1 LVFFR
6 SVPTP
11 EVTFAG
17 DTCLKEIGEGLKNFG
32 IGETGRS
39 DVGVFVE
46 AISRLGPGEV
56 ADARAA
62 VTIFGVA
69 GIEPHVESEGF
80 ALGLRLQEIDAAI
93 NDEVGFVAQGA
104 VRHFFEEGIATD
116 GLELVEVSL
125 LVVGPLGAEVPFSVV
140 AGAVVILAEKV
151 GIENR
156 YGFGSGPISLA
167 GVTIAACGET
177 GENGGP
183 TGPADGVADESLL
196 ETGAAFGESVDI
208 GRFND
213 GVSVAAESANRLVV
227 SEEEDDVWL
236 FSREGRNSRKA
247 EGERCEKESVHVIGE
262 DAIGCRY
269 FRRR

>member
-1 LVFFR
+1 MVFFR

-11 EVTFAG
+11 EVALAG
-17 DTCLKEIGEGLKNFG
+17 DAGLKEGGKGIENFG

-39 DVGVFVE
+39 EVGVFVE
-46 AISRLGPGEV
+46 AIGRLGPGEV

-62 VTIFGVA
+62 IAVFSVA
-69 GIEPHVESEGF
+69 GIEPHVEGKGF
-80 ALGLRLQEIDAAI
+80 VLGLGFQELDAAI
-93 NDEVGFVAQGA
+93 NDEVGFVAEGA
-104 VRHFFEEGIATD
+104 VGLFFEEGIATD
-116 GLELVEVSL
+116 GLELVEVSF
-125 LVVGPLGAEVPFSVV
+125 LVIGSGAEVPFAIV
-140 AGAVVILAEKV
+140 AGAVVVFTKEV

-156 YGFGSGPISLA
+156 YGFGGSSISLA

-208 GRFND
+208 GRLND
-213 GVSVAAESANRLVV
+213 GISVAAESTNRLVV

-236 FSREGRNSRKA
+236 FSREGRNSRK
-247 EGERCEKESVHVIGE
+247 EEEERGEKETVHAIGK
-262 DAIGCRY
+262 DGIGCRY
-269 FRRR
+269 C